1 MTRLFDT
8 GNIIECVVDEV
19 DLLSLMLKLD
29 IDDQGNWVY
38 PDKGIVDVIFNAL
51 PEYVFAHHEEIN
63 NINALVKIRE
73 AAKALYNVDS
83 FKAINKY
90 YIENDATYKEEAEK
104 HTAYKRGEF
113 GEILLHVLLRDFKG
127 TVPLISKVYFKDSS
141 GVPAHGFDAVH
152 YSPDDKILW
161 LGESKLY
168 TDGKR
173 GIDDLIN
180 DLKEHFTHDFMQEQ
194 YTIIKKN
201 VENSTI
207 QERDYWVGRFSRN
220 VRLQDM
226 ISNVNIPLL
235 CVYPDDAYKQSL
247 EGAITD
253 IAKVIETNSRDL
265 KQCFDKKNDAP
276 LKNNLNI
283 ILFLFPVRDKHE
295 FVINLH
301 TKLHLLQNI

>member
-8 GNIIECVVDEV
+8 GNIIECVVDEA

-38 PDKGIVDVIFNAL
+38 PDKEIVDVIFNAL
-51 PEYVFAHHEEIN
+51 PEYVFANHEEIN
-63 NINALVKIRE
+63 TTNAYIKIKE
-73 AAKALYNVDS
+73 AANALYNVDS
-83 FKAINKY
+83 VKAINKY
-90 YIENDATYKEEAEK
+90 YIEKDATYKEAAEK
-104 HTAYKRGEF
+104 HKAYRRGEF

-152 YSPDDKILW
+152 YSPDNKILW

-168 TDGKR
+168 TDGKG

-180 DLKEHFTHDFMQEQ
+180 DLKNHFTHDFMQEQ

-207 QERDYWVGRFSRN
+207 PDRDYWVGRFSEN

-226 ISNVNIPLL
+226 ISNVNVPLL
-235 CVYPDDAYKQSL
+235 CVYPDEAYKQKL

-265 KQCFDKKNDAP
+265 KQYFDKKNDAP

-295 FVINLH
+295 FVI
-301 TKLHLLQNI
+301 KLHKKLYFLQNI